1 MPVRKATVIGLT
13 AVILWSTLVGFLR
26 GVTQG
31 LGPIGGAAMIYT
43 CSSLLLFFVVG
54 IPALSSFPRK
64 YLIPGAVLFVA
75 YEICLSLSIGFA
87 QTDAQAIEV
96 GMVNYLWPS
105 LTLLFALIADKRRP
119 GLLML
124 PGILLCFAGVGKV
137 LGGEQG
143 FSLHEV
149 TANIASN
156 PLSYGMAFAGA
167 IIWGIYC
174 VLTKKLANGSNG
186 ITLFFAL
193 TAVALWV
200 KFFFSDTP
208 AMHFSPGVLG
218 CLAGIAVA
226 MGLGYAAWNVGVL
239 HGNVTLLAAAS
250 YFIPVIS
257 SLFAALLLGQTLGHN
272 FWTGAIMVCAGSLL
286 CWYSS
291 RSPA

>member
-1 MPVRKATVIGLT
+1 M
-13 AVILWSTLVGFLR
+13 
-26 GVTQG
+26 
-31 LGPIGGAAMIYT
+31 
-43 CSSLLLFFVVG
+43 
-54 IPALSSFPRK
+54 
-64 YLIPGAVLFVA
+64 LFVA

-149 TANIASN
+149 TENIASN

-174 VLTKKLANGSNG
+174 VLTKKLANGNNG

-208 AMHFSPGVLG
+208 AMHFSPE
-218 CLAGIAVA
+218 CWAVWPALRWRWGWDMLPGMSVFYMA
-226 MGLGYAAWNVGVL
+226 MSPCWQP
-239 HGNVTLLAAAS
+239 HR
-250 YFIPVIS
+250 I
-257 SLFAALLLGQTLGHN
+257 LF
-272 FWTGAIMVCAGSLL
+272 
-286 CWYSS
+286 
-291 RSPA
+291 R